1 MPRKHLFSTL
11 FLGLLFSTPVQAA
24 ERIVALTAD
33 VAEILVVLGKAD
45 EVVGRD
51 RSAKQPA
58 LAKAVDIGLS
68 RSLSAEPI
76 LRLKPS
82 LVIGSRM
89 AMPAGIWGQLN
100 GFGLR
105 AVQVS
110 NREDGAD
117 YADTIRNVGSLIGA
131 ATAANKLATDW
142 QNAMQPAGPMG
153 KRILISYEG
162 KTVAGR
168 DTPGDTL
175 IRAAGGINAAATVV
189 GYKPLDAEAIAKLA
203 PDLILVA
210 DHNKAA
216 YGGIDQLKARPDI
229 ASTPAGKNGKVY
241 EVPAH
246 EFFSVNL
253 GSPVA
258 VKKLKGMS

>member
-1 MPRKHLFSTL
+1 MLHRHVGSA
-11 FLGLLFSTPVQAA
+11 LLLSLLISTPALTA
-24 ERIVALTAD
+24 ERIVVLTAD
-33 VAEILVVLGKAD
+33 VAEILVALGKAD

-51 RSAKQPA
+51 RSAKLPA
-58 LAKAVDIGLS
+58 LAKASDIGLS

-89 AMPAGIWGQLN
+89 ALPTGIWGQLN

-117 YADTIRNVGSLIGA
+117 YADTIRNVGNLVGA
-131 ATAANKLATDW
+131 SAAANKLAVDW
-142 QNAMQPAGPMG
+142 NNAMQPASPMG
-153 KRILISYEG
+153 KRVLISYEG
-162 KTVAGR
+162 KTFAGR

-175 IRAAGGINAAATVV
+175 IRAAGAINAADGVV

-203 PDLILVA
+203 PDVILVA
-210 DHNKAA
+210 EHNKAV
-216 YGGIDQLKARPDI
+216 YGGIDQLKNRADI
-229 ASTPAGKNGKVY
+229 ASTPAGKNGKVF
-241 EVPAH
+241 EIPAH

-253 GSPVA
+253 GSPAA